1 MFAIKEI
8 IDMAIRIEKNGEAV
22 YRSAME
28 KISNPALVSL
38 LEWMAD
44 EEDGHAKWFSDLK
57 QEVEALSENPFIEE
71 MSHELLNDLIGE
83 QSFSLKE
90 VDFSQIDSTNELI
103 FIFIEFEKDSILFYE
118 MLKPFIQDEDTLAQL
133 DKIIVEEN
141 SHIER
146 LREFI
151 LSERPETERNE

>member
-22 YRSAME
+22 YRSAIE

-44 EEDGHAKWFSDLK
+44 EEDCHAKWFSDLK
-57 QEVEALSENPFIEE
+57 QEVETLSKNPFIEE
-71 MSHELLNDLIGE
+71 MSRELLNDLIGE

-90 VDFSQIDSTNELI
+90 VDFSQVDSTNELI

-118 MLKPFIQDEDTLAQL
+118 MLQPFIQDKDTLAQL
-133 DKIIVEEN
+133 AKIIVEEN

-151 LSERPETERNE
+151 LSDMPETERSD

>member
-44 EEDGHAKWFSDLK
+44 EEDSHAKWFSDLK

-71 MSHELLNDLIGE
+71 MSRELLNDLIGE

-90 VDFSQIDSTNELI
+90 VDFYQVDSTNELI

-151 LSERPETERNE
+151 LSERPETERSD

>member
-44 EEDGHAKWFSDLK
+44 EEDRHAKWFSDLK
-57 QEVEALSENPFIEE
+57 QEVEALSKNPFKEE
-71 MSHELLNDLIGE
+71 MSRELLNDLIGE

-90 VDFSQIDSTNELI
+90 VDFSQIDSINDLI
-103 FIFIEFEKDSILFYE
+103 FTFIEFEEDSILFYE

-151 LSERPETERNE
+151 LSERPETERSD

>member
-90 VDFSQIDSTNELI
+90 VDFSQVDSTNELI

-151 LSERPETERNE
+151 LNEMPETERSD

>member
-22 YRSAME
+22 YRSAIE
-28 KISNPALVSL
+28 KILNPALVSL

-57 QEVEALSENPFIEE
+57 QEVETLSKNPFIEE
-71 MSHELLNDLIGE
+71 MSRELLNDLIGE

-90 VDFSQIDSTNELI
+90 VDFSQVDSINDLI
-103 FIFIEFEKDSILFYE
+103 FTFIEFEEDSILFYE
-118 MLKPFIQDEDTLAQL
+118 MLQPFIQDEDTLVQL

-151 LSERPETERNE
+151 LSDMPETERSD

>member
-44 EEDGHAKWFSDLK
+44 EEDRHAKWFSDLK

-71 MSHELLNDLIGE
+71 MNRELLNDLIGE

-90 VDFSQIDSTNELI
+90 VDFSQVDSTNELI

-151 LSERPETERNE
+151 LSERPETERSD

>member
-22 YRSAME
+22 YRSAIE

-44 EEDGHAKWFSDLK
+44 EEDCHAKWFSDLK
-57 QEVEALSENPFIEE
+57 QEVEALSENPIIEE
-71 MSHELLNDLIGE
+71 MSREHLSDLIGE

-90 VDFSQIDSTNELI
+90 VDFSQVDSTNELI

-151 LSERPETERNE
+151 LSEMPETERND

>member
-22 YRSAME
+22 YRSAIE

-44 EEDGHAKWFSDLK
+44 EEDCHAKWFSDLK
-57 QEVEALSENPFIEE
+57 QEVETLSKNPFIEE
-71 MSHELLNDLIGE
+71 MSRELLNDLIGE

-90 VDFSQIDSTNELI
+90 VDFSQVDSINDLI
-103 FIFIEFEKDSILFYE
+103 FTFIEFEEDSILFYE
-118 MLKPFIQDEDTLAQL
+118 MLQPFIQDEDTLAQL

-151 LSERPETERNE
+151 LSDMPETERSD

>member
-1 MFAIKEI
+1 MSRE
-8 IDMAIRIEKNGEAV
+8 
-22 YRSAME
+22 
-28 KISNPALVSL
+28 
-38 LEWMAD
+38 
-44 EEDGHAKWFSDLK
+44 H
-57 QEVEALSENPFIEE
+57 LS
-71 MSHELLNDLIGE
+71 DLIGE

-90 VDFSQIDSTNELI
+90 VDFSQVDSTNELI

-151 LSERPETERNE
+151 LSERPETERSD

>member
-44 EEDGHAKWFSDLK
+44 EED
-57 QEVEALSENPFIEE
+57 
-71 MSHELLNDLIGE
+71 SHRQKFAEI
-83 QSFSLKE
+83 
-90 VDFSQIDSTNELI
+90 
-103 FIFIEFEKDSILFYE
+103 YE
-118 MLKPFIQDEDTLAQL
+118 SVRT
-133 DKIIVEEN
+133 
-141 SHIER
+141 
-146 LREFI
+146 
-151 LSERPETERNE
+151 RNAWPKTY

>member
-1 MFAIKEI
+1 LFAIKEI

-44 EEDGHAKWFSDLK
+44 EEDRHAKWFSDLK
-57 QEVEALSENPFIEE
+57 QEVEALSKNPFKEE
-71 MSHELLNDLIGE
+71 MSRELLNDLIGE

-90 VDFSQIDSTNELI
+90 VDFSQIDSINDLI
-103 FIFIEFEKDSILFYE
+103 FTFIEFEEDSILFYE

-151 LSERPETERNE
+151 LSERPETERSD

>member
-1 MFAIKEI
+1 LFAIKEI

-22 YRSAME
+22 YRSAIE

-44 EEDGHAKWFSDLK
+44 EEDSHAKWFADLK
-57 QEVEALSENPFIEE
+57 QEVEALSKNPFIEE
-71 MSHELLNDLIGE
+71 MSRELLNDLIGE

-90 VDFSQIDSTNELI
+90 VDFSKVDSINNLI
-103 FIFIEFEKDSILFYE
+103 FTFIEFEEDSILFYE
-118 MLKPFIQDEDTLAQL
+118 MLQPFIQDEDTLAQL
-133 DKIIVEEN
+133 DKIIAEEN
-141 SHIER
+141 QHIER

-151 LSERPETERNE
+151 RSETPETERSD

>member
-90 VDFSQIDSTNELI
+90 VDFSQIDSINDLI
-103 FIFIEFEKDSILFYE
+103 FTFIEFEEDSILFYE
-118 MLKPFIQDEDTLAQL
+118 MLKPFIQDKDTLAQL

-151 LSERPETERNE
+151 LSERPETERSD

>member
-1 MFAIKEI
+1 LFAIKEI

-151 LSERPETERNE
+151 LSERPETERSD